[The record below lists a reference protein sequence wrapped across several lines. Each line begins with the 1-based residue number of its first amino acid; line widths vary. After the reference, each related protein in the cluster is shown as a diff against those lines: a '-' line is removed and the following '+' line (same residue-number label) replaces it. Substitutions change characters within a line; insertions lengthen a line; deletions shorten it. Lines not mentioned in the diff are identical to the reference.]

1 MVEEMSNHNIHEK
14 IFDHYDKIPVQKV
27 KEVVMD
33 ATMEEAM
40 EPLGSHYKS
49 SHYESRS

>member
-14 IFDHYDKIPVQKV
+14 TFDHYDKIPVQKV
-27 KEVVMD
+27 KEAITN

-40 EPLGSHYKS
+40 EPSGSHYKS
-49 SHYESRS
+49 SHYKSRS